1 MYEIV
6 EQDPI
11 ARERVQVQQGRGEQ
25 LFPGEAEVG
34 NGRGIHRGEAEIDD
48 PAGLVPDALVKHIRI
63 WESLDVDHD
72 GCRRRARSTA
82 VRRADLRHP
91 YLLPTR

>member
-34 NGRGIHRGEAEIDD
+34 NGRGIHCSEAEIDD
-48 PAGLVPDALVKHIRI
+48 PAGLVPNALVEHVGIGER
-63 WESLDVDHD
+63 LDVDHHR
-72 GCRRRARSTA
+72 GSRRA
-82 VRRADLRHP
+82 
-91 YLLPTR
+91 